1 MTDYE
6 SFLTDPELADLVDR
20 HVVGCHV
27 ACCRD
32 QQYRAITERHN
43 TLGDPFAKG
52 CGQVRAAF
60 VFQDIYSQLYLVAS
74 HVNAILN
81 QMWWSGGEMYRD
93 EVLLGGFA
101 TSGQVGLV
109 R

>member
-1 MTDYE
+1 MLQVAATLKLSTGQDGPQ
-6 SFLTDPELADLVDR
+6 LELAPGAHCNSRAVVSLAVQMLV
-20 HVVGCHV
+20 CQS
-27 ACCRD
+27 ALP
-32 QQYRAITERHN
+32 AS
-43 TLGDPFAKG
+43 
-52 CGQVRAAF
+52 
-60 VFQDIYSQLYLVAS
+60 SQPPVSALQPNPCKAVLQ
-74 HVNAILN
+74 VNAILN